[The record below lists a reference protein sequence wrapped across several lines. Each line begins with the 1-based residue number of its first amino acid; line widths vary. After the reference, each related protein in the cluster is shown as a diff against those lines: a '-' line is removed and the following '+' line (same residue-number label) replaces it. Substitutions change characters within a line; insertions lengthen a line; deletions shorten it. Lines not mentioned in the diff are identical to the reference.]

1 MTDATDHTFITR
13 FRIPKVMWEAYGRVT
28 QRQGTDRTTDL
39 VAHVRDTIAKHG
51 DAQDLADLEM
61 AEQELT
67 QRRSRKGGRPPR
79 RAAAGESAD
88 PGSTV

>member
-28 QRQGTDRTTDL
+28 ERQGTDRTTDL

-51 DAQDLADLEM
+51 NEQDLADLDT
-61 AEQELT
+61 AERELT
-67 QRRSRKGGRPPR
+67 ERRSRKGGRPPR
-79 RAAAGESAD
+79 RTAAGEPAD
-88 PGSTV
+88 PGSST